1 MPKETRMVR
10 ARLVAVAL
18 AIHSP
23 LLSQTPA
30 TVQRTPVSAPISEVR
45 YEVTFTRSTAGD
57 RRMHVVMTFN
67 AEGNDPILLSL
78 PAWTPGSYEIDNFAR
93 WLIGFSATA
102 GQRPL
107 QWDKLDY
114 DTWRIRRDVIST
126 GARGEPVTV
135 TFDYRAD
142 TLDNAM
148 SWARPDFLLFNG
160 TNVFMYPE
168 GRPLSFPA
176 RVTVR
181 TEPDWKVTTSMPR
194 ALDAAAGA

>member
-78 PAWTPGSYEIDNFAR
+78 PAWTPGSYEIYNFAH
-93 WLIGFSATA
+93 WLIGFSASSA
-102 GQRPL
+102 AQPL

-114 DTWRIRRDVIST
+114 DTWRIRRT
-126 GARGEPVTV
+126 GPLAPITV
-135 TFDYRAD
+135 AFDYRAD
-142 TLDNAM
+142 TLDNAIIECDRDW
-148 SWARPDFLLFNG
+148 S
-160 TNVFMYPE
+160 E
-168 GRPLSFPA
+168 
-176 RVTVR
+176 R
-181 TEPDWKVTTSMPR
+181 T
-194 ALDAAAGA
+194 